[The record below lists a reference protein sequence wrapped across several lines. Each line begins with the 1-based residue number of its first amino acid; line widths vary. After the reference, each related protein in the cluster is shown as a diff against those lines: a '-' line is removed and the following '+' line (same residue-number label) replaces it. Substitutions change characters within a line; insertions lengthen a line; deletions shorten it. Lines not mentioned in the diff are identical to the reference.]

1 MTQPRDHDRA
11 AIERRDEAQRRLW
24 PITATTLAGGVVVT
38 AAGAGLAW
46 MTAPGRAT
54 TSTSTSTSTSSSTS
68 SSSTSSTQLG
78 PDSLQPSDQL
88 PVPSDSGD
96 GLPQAVTGGS

>member
-1 MTQPRDHDRA
+1 MTQPPDHDRA

-54 TSTSTSTSTSSSTS
+54 ISTSTSTSSSTS

>member
-1 MTQPRDHDRA
+1 M
-11 AIERRDEAQRRLW
+11 ERRDEAQRRLW

-54 TSTSTSTSTSSSTS
+54 ASTSTSTSNSTS
-68 SSSTSSTQLG
+68 SSSSSSTQLG
-78 PDSLQPSDQL
+78 TDDSLQPSDQL